1 MIRLGNGG
9 IDSAAFHAA
18 MSSPAVLDITP
29 AVRERLERDRAVVM
43 RAAEGAAPVYGLNT
57 GLGANLGHRLVPDE
71 IAAFQRQLIEGRA
84 VAVGP
89 LLAEP
94 VGRGV
99 LLARLLSAAGGGSGI
114 SLEMFDYLVAVY
126 ASGLSPAVPEFGS
139 IGASDL
145 THNATLMLALLG
157 DGQIW
162 HAGRLVDARVG
173 LAAVGLT
180 PPALQPKDAMA
191 LINHGGLSV
200 ALAAIA
206 LSGAEEALAMSRAA
220 ILLSYAGYEANT
232 DILAPE
238 INALRPAPGQQEMA
252 AWLAARLQGGAASPR
267 RVQEA
272 LSFRVVAPV
281 MGAACAALDHAQ
293 SVWRGE
299 ANGLS
304 DSPAVLGDDAMRST
318 ANFHAPALALALESR
333 APSVARNQA

>member
-1 MIRLGNGG
+1 MKKTG
-9 IDSAAFHAA
+9 IVAELAEALSRATTRQA
-18 MSSPAVLDITP
+18 
-29 AVRERLERDRAVVM
+29 LEQA
-43 RAAEGAAPVYGLNT
+43 AAETLS
-57 GLGANLGHRLVPDE
+57 RLV
-71 IAAFQRQLIEGRA
+71 
-84 VAVGP
+84 GP
-89 LLAEP
+89 AELHIDWDSP
-94 VGRGV
+94 EATLVHSDALNERWCTTY
-99 LLARLLSAAGGGSGI
+99 ARLISAAGGGSGI
-114 SLEMFDYLVAVY
+114 SLEMFDYLAEVY
-126 ASGLSPAVPEFGS
+126 ASGLSPAVPAFGS
-139 IGASDL
+139 IGAADL

-157 DGQIW
+157 NGRMW
-162 HAGRLVDARVG
+162 RAGELVEAGAALEAAG
-173 LAAVGLT
+173 LR
-180 PPALQPKDAMA
+180 PPPLQPKDAMA